1 MKKILIIN
9 NEKDIDDLGWV
20 DVIKNAILGIEEV
33 EFEVI
38 HHSEID
44 VDKIKN
50 DDLDL
55 LYLTGRVTYDWD
67 IEEIKMDYKK
77 ELNLIRETNIPT
89 LGVCAGHQLIAVE
102 YGADF
107 GKMFEVEDGKED
119 IRERGF
125 NKIKIEKNDKIFNGL
140 NDPFIVY
147 HIHRDEVKNVP
158 PEFDLLGSTEMCKIQ
173 VMKHKKKDMYSVQFH
188 PEQYTNEYPDGKIL
202 LKNLLSMN
210 N

>member
-9 NEKDIDDLGWV
+9 NEKDIDDFGWV
-20 DVIKNAILGIEEV
+20 DIIKNAISKVEEV

-44 VDKIKN
+44 IDKIEKN
-50 DDLDL
+50 DYDL
-55 LYLTGRVTYDWD
+55 LYLTGRATYDWD
-67 IEEIKMDYKK
+67 LEEIKRDYKK
-77 ELNLIRETNIPT
+77 ELDLIRETNILT

-102 YGADF
+102 YEGDF
-107 GKMFEVEDGKED
+107 GKMFEVEDGEED

-125 NKIKIEKNDKIFNGL
+125 NKIKIEKNDRIFDGL
-140 NDPFIVY
+140 NDSLIVY
-147 HIHRDEVKNVP
+147 HIHRDEVKSVP

-173 VMKHKKKDMYSVQFH
+173 IMKHKKKDMYAVQFH
-188 PEQYTNEYPDGKIL
+188 PEQYTDEYPDGKTL
-202 LKNLLSMN
+202 LKNLLFMN